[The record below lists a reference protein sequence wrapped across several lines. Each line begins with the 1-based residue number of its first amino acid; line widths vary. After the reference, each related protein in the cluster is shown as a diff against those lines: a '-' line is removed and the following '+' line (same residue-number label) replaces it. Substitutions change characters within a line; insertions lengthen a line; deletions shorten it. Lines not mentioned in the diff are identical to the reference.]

1 MNEDEQK
8 ITEGVE
14 SNESEMAQPIEAAE
28 EVVIKT
34 PEELAEEVTTETTDE
49 TVVEPLEADEA
60 E

>member
-8 ITEGVE
+8 IVDGAE
-14 SNESEMAQPIEAAE
+14 QPIEAAE

-34 PEELAEEVTTETTDE
+34 PEELAEEVTTETIEEEVVADVLE
-49 TVVEPLEADEA
+49 TEA

>member
-34 PEELAEEVTTETTDE
+34 PEELAEEEVADVLET
-49 TVVEPLEADEA
+49 EA